1 VYLLSDIELYEHI
14 DTRFLIVTIYEFFLM
29 EMIDILDMADPVVHD
44 AIWLFSESCLDP
56 TTTIVSTDYDMLD
69 T

>member
-44 AIWLFSESCLDP
+44 AI
-56 TTTIVSTDYDMLD
+56 
-69 T
+69 